1 MHSFLCFSKI
11 GFLHDIDL
19 YLGSLS
25 LDDCNFDSKQLSLP
39 VAISA
44 CRAAPMGANP
54 LGHTF
59 KPLTLYDI
67 SIYTIYFS
75 HPVWRVMAYT
85 VSPKDDPETQFFVF
99 NTVEGESFGVPG
111 FRNGLHDTYSLDV
124 FGKAFETRA
133 ADTDMEYSFDYFYPI
148 KSSLVYY
155 SDLCVNIEPV
165 SSENLETVCT
175 VLSQAYADTS
185 EVVKNIPY
193 GVTVMLTYREPTWPE
208 NQPCLI
214 RIDSFYLSGFDTNT
228 ETIEKYIL
236 DEVGKYQER
245 LEQTGP

>member
-25 LDDCNFDSKQLSLP
+25 LENCDFDSKQLSLP

-75 HPVWRVMAYT
+75 HPQLAVLCFEFRDVGDA
-85 VSPKDDPETQFFVF
+85 FFQRFFIADILV
-99 NTVEGESFGVPG
+99 VDLPHGVRQPLVLPG
-111 FRNGLHDTYSLDV
+111 PILPRKILIKPLPAHLQN
-124 FGKAFETRA
+124 A
-133 ADTDMEYSFDYFYPI
+133 AI
-148 KSSLVYY
+148 
-155 SDLCVNIEPV
+155 
-165 SSENLETVCT
+165 
-175 VLSQAYADTS
+175 Q
-185 EVVKNIPY
+185 
-193 GVTVMLTYREPTWPE
+193 
-208 NQPCLI
+208 
-214 RIDSFYLSGFDTNT
+214 
-228 ETIEKYIL
+228 
-236 DEVGKYQER
+236 
-245 LEQTGP
+245 

>member
-25 LDDCNFDSKQLSLP
+25 LEICDFDSKQLSLP

-75 HPVWRVMAYT
+75 HPEGDYVIMDNLRT
-85 VSPKDDPETQFFVF
+85 HHCNFV
-99 NTVEGESFGVPG
+99 GE
-111 FRNGLHDTYSLDV
+111 
-124 FGKAFETRA
+124 
-133 ADTDMEYSFDYFYPI
+133 
-148 KSSLVYY
+148 
-155 SDLCVNIEPV
+155 
-165 SSENLETVCT
+165 
-175 VLSQAYADTS
+175 
-185 EVVKNIPY
+185 
-193 GVTVMLTYREPTWPE
+193 
-208 NQPCLI
+208 LI
-214 RIDSFYLSGFDTNT
+214 RAKGAIPLYLPPYSPDLNP
-228 ETIEKYIL
+228 IEKMWAKMKSIL
-236 DEVGKYQER
+236 RKWRIRIKDKLITAIPQALNLVTPSDCQGWFTCAGY
-245 LEQTGP
+245 

>member
-25 LDDCNFDSKQLSLP
+25 LENCDFDSKQLSLP

-75 HPVWRVMAYT
+75 HPFVPVLYSAFRLWLITASGWCVLARFPVHALT
-85 VSPKDDPETQFFVF
+85 LPLVHVQQDVQFVQ
-99 NTVEGESFGVPG
+99 TG
-111 FRNGLHDTYSLDV
+111 GLCFQLVLLRKWLLYLELCT
-124 FGKAFETRA
+124 GKLGLI
-133 ADTDMEYSFDYFYPI
+133 SG
-148 KSSLVYY
+148 
-155 SDLCVNIEPV
+155 
-165 SSENLETVCT
+165 
-175 VLSQAYADTS
+175 
-185 EVVKNIPY
+185 EVVLLGNEIA
-193 GVTVMLTYREPTWPE
+193 L
-208 NQPCLI
+208 N
-214 RIDSFYLSGFDTNT
+214 
-228 ETIEKYIL
+228 
-236 DEVGKYQER
+236 
-245 LEQTGP
+245 

>member
-25 LDDCNFDSKQLSLP
+25 LENCDFDSKQLSLP

-75 HPVWRVMAYT
+75 HP
-85 VSPKDDPETQFFVF
+85 
-99 NTVEGESFGVPG
+99 
-111 FRNGLHDTYSLDV
+111 
-124 FGKAFETRA
+124 
-133 ADTDMEYSFDYFYPI
+133 
-148 KSSLVYY
+148 
-155 SDLCVNIEPV
+155 
-165 SSENLETVCT
+165 
-175 VLSQAYADTS
+175 
-185 EVVKNIPY
+185 IPMY
-193 GVTVMLTYREPTWPE
+193 NRMTIPE
-208 NQPCLI
+208 NAHIYLFASFSFKKTPLPNDVVSYI
-214 RIDSFYLSGFDTNT
+214 RDP
-228 ETIEKYIL
+228 KIL
-236 DEVGKYQER
+236 PAFCPPLPHRPLGRASRMLER
-245 LEQTGP
+245 W

>member
-75 HPVWRVMAYT
+75 HPQLAVLCFEFRDVGDA
-85 VSPKDDPETQFFVF
+85 FFQGF
-99 NTVEGESFGVPG
+99 FRRKVP
-111 FRNGLHDTYSLDV
+111 FQQ
-124 FGKAFETRA
+124 
-133 ADTDMEYSFDYFYPI
+133 I
-148 KSSLVYY
+148 
-155 SDLCVNIEPV
+155 
-165 SSENLETVCT
+165 
-175 VLSQAYADTS
+175 
-185 EVVKNIPY
+185 
-193 GVTVMLTYREPTWPE
+193 
-208 NQPCLI
+208 I
-214 RIDSFYLSGFDTNT
+214 RLSGLPIRLCDA
-228 ETIEKYIL
+228 
-236 DEVGKYQER
+236 VGPTLWVMDHANLLITR
-245 LEQTGP
+245 

>member
-25 LDDCNFDSKQLSLP
+25 LENCDFDSKQLSLP

-75 HPVWRVMAYT
+75 HPIIRERA
-85 VSPKDDPETQFFVF
+85 DDIQSHIDLRAILRTA
-99 NTVEGESFGVPG
+99 
-111 FRNGLHDTYSLDV
+111 
-124 FGKAFETRA
+124 AF
-133 ADTDMEYSFDYFYPI
+133 
-148 KSSLVYY
+148 
-155 SDLCVNIEPV
+155 
-165 SSENLETVCT
+165 
-175 VLSQAYADTS
+175 QAIA
-185 EVVKNIPY
+185 
-193 GVTVMLTYREPTWPE
+193 
-208 NQPCLI
+208 
-214 RIDSFYLSGFDTNT
+214 
-228 ETIEKYIL
+228 
-236 DEVGKYQER
+236 
-245 LEQTGP
+245 

>member
-59 KPLTLYDI
+59 KLLTLYDI

-75 HPVWRVMAYT
+75 HPRSAEEPTLLIFLWLPIT
-85 VSPKDDPETQFFVF
+85 CP
-99 NTVEGESFGVPG
+99 ESFGG
-111 FRNGLHDTYSLDV
+111 ES
-124 FGKAFETRA
+124 
-133 ADTDMEYSFDYFYPI
+133 
-148 KSSLVYY
+148 
-155 SDLCVNIEPV
+155 
-165 SSENLETVCT
+165 
-175 VLSQAYADTS
+175 
-185 EVVKNIPY
+185 IPA
-193 GVTVMLTYREPTWPE
+193 
-208 NQPCLI
+208 
-214 RIDSFYLSGFDTNT
+214 
-228 ETIEKYIL
+228 
-236 DEVGKYQER
+236 
-245 LEQTGP
+245 

>member
-1 MHSFLCFSKI
+1 VTGSLHMHSFLCFSKI

-75 HPVWRVMAYT
+75 HP
-85 VSPKDDPETQFFVF
+85 KDFLSHLSSYNPCARILTPGNLIMKQFPSGGITIFPVQIAIY
-99 NTVEGESFGVPG
+99 PG
-111 FRNGLHDTYSLDV
+111 FVHIS
-124 FGKAFETRA
+124 
-133 ADTDMEYSFDYFYPI
+133 
-148 KSSLVYY
+148 
-155 SDLCVNIEPV
+155 
-165 SSENLETVCT
+165 NLF
-175 VLSQAYADTS
+175 
-185 EVVKNIPY
+185 
-193 GVTVMLTYREPTWPE
+193 R
-208 NQPCLI
+208 
-214 RIDSFYLSGFDTNT
+214 
-228 ETIEKYIL
+228 
-236 DEVGKYQER
+236 
-245 LEQTGP
+245 

>member
-75 HPVWRVMAYT
+75 HPHIEYIGVRQVQT
-85 VSPKDDPETQFFVF
+85 FFRKI
-99 NTVEGESFGVPG
+99 NRMS
-111 FRNGLHDTYSLDV
+111 LHS
-124 FGKAFETRA
+124 
-133 ADTDMEYSFDYFYPI
+133 
-148 KSSLVYY
+148 
-155 SDLCVNIEPV
+155 
-165 SSENLETVCT
+165 
-175 VLSQAYADTS
+175 
-185 EVVKNIPY
+185 
-193 GVTVMLTYREPTWPE
+193 
-208 NQPCLI
+208 
-214 RIDSFYLSGFDTNT
+214 
-228 ETIEKYIL
+228 IL
-236 DEVGKYQER
+236 DHFVPNRCR
-245 LEQTGP
+245 LMRLRHDCMRCRNKRFQAMLAIIPLFATLLSYK

>member
-75 HPVWRVMAYT
+75 HPIIRERA
-85 VSPKDDPETQFFVF
+85 DDIQSHIDLRAILRTA
-99 NTVEGESFGVPG
+99 
-111 FRNGLHDTYSLDV
+111 
-124 FGKAFETRA
+124 AF
-133 ADTDMEYSFDYFYPI
+133 
-148 KSSLVYY
+148 
-155 SDLCVNIEPV
+155 
-165 SSENLETVCT
+165 
-175 VLSQAYADTS
+175 QAIA
-185 EVVKNIPY
+185 
-193 GVTVMLTYREPTWPE
+193 
-208 NQPCLI
+208 
-214 RIDSFYLSGFDTNT
+214 
-228 ETIEKYIL
+228 
-236 DEVGKYQER
+236 
-245 LEQTGP
+245 